1 MFATARKLILFKQM
15 KKIIANL
22 GIKTKL
28 IIAVSFLIIA
38 IIVAIT
44 YFTIAYFESET
55 KQLIATEQ
63 FAKVANFAGEVDD
76 KLKNLH
82 DLLIVLSKTVPP
94 DLFKNPEK
102 ARTFLNEHSELHKFF
117 DNGLYL
123 FDMSGILVA
132 EAPQIT
138 ARIGRSFSYRQYV
151 SITLS
156 TRKPYVSDPYF
167 SSMPDRDP
175 SIMLTAPVFGP
186 RGELIGILSG
196 GLDLVKDNI
205 LSRMMGMKVGKTGY
219 FYIITRDRRIILHP
233 DKQRILQQ
241 DVPAGANKLL
251 ERAIAGFEGTDET
264 INSRGLYSV
273 TSFKRLKIKDW
284 LVAANYPVAE
294 AYAPVYHAQT
304 ILLAVIVLTI
314 MVVPAVVWF
323 LMNLLTR
330 PLLSFTRHVESMP
343 GQKGESRLMKVS
355 SSDEIGRL
363 AEAFNRMVIDLD
375 RKQAEV
381 KARQD
386 EVEKLGMEIGEF
398 NHEIETLIF
407 ERTMS
412 LMALTVADRI
422 RNPASLIA
430 GVCSSIAGKEEVDSR
445 LRENLEIIAESS
457 KKLEDIVRDFQSLL
471 KSKQTMFTYED
482 LNRIVE
488 GSVSVIRGEAA
499 EKGVA
504 LVLKL
509 SSGPLMVNA
518 RASLLRIAIFHILKN
533 GIEATPRGGSISIS
547 TAAEGENMVLNV
559 CDTGRGIPEDEVDKI
574 FDPFFTTKERSYGM
588 GLPLVKQVISE
599 HMGEISVS
607 SREGEGTTFR
617 ISLPSRW
624 KQA

>member
-1 MFATARKLILFKQM
+1 MKKLIV
-15 KKIIANL
+15 NL

-28 IIAVSFLIIA
+28 IVAVSFLMIA
-38 IIVAIT
+38 IIVAIA

-63 FAKVANFAGEVDD
+63 FAKVSNFAGEADD
-76 KLKNLH
+76 KLQNLH
-82 DLLIVLSKTVPP
+82 DMLMVLSKAVPP
-94 DLFKNPEK
+94 DLFKNPGK
-102 ARTFLNEHSELHKFF
+102 ARAFLNEHAELHKFF

-123 FDMSGILVA
+123 FDKSGILVS
-132 EAPQIT
+132 EAPQVT
-138 ARIGRSFSYRQYV
+138 ARIGRNFSYRQYV

-167 SSMPDRDP
+167 STMPDRHP

-186 RGELIGILSG
+186 QGEMLGILSG
-196 GLDLVKDNI
+196 GIDLVKDNI
-205 LSRMMGMKVGKTGY
+205 LSRMMSMKVGKTGY

-241 DVPAGANKLL
+241 DVPAGANRLL
-251 ERAIAGFEGTDET
+251 EKAIAGFEGTDET
-264 INSRGLYSV
+264 INSRGLHSV

-294 AYAPVYHAQT
+294 AYAPVYQAEKILLTVIVMT
-304 ILLAVIVLTI
+304 IL
-314 MVVPAVVWF
+314 VVPSVVWF
-323 LMNLLTR
+323 LMNLLTK

-343 GQKGESRLMKVS
+343 GQKGEARLLPVS

-363 AEAFNRMVIDLD
+363 TEAFNHMVIDLD

-381 KARQD
+381 QARQE
-386 EVEKLGMEIGEF
+386 EVEKLLREIGEF
-398 NHEIETLIF
+398 NHEIETLMF

-430 GVCSSIAGKEEVDSR
+430 GVCSRIAEKEEIGSS
-445 LRENLEIIAESS
+445 LRENLGIISESS
-457 KKLEDIVRDFQSLL
+457 KKLEGIVRDFQSLL
-471 KSKQTMFTYED
+471 KSKQTMFTRED
-482 LNRIVE
+482 LNRMVE
-488 GSVSVIRGEAA
+488 GSVSVITGEAA

-509 SSGPLMVNA
+509 SEGPLMINT
-518 RASLLRIAIFHILKN
+518 RASLLRIAILHILKN
-533 GIEATPRGGSISIS
+533 GIEATPRDGAITIT
-547 TAAEGENMVLNV
+547 TAADGENAVLTV
-559 CDTGRGIPEDEVDKI
+559 RDTGHGIPEDIVGRI

-588 GLPLVKQVISE
+588 GLPLVRQVISE
-599 HMGEISVS
+599 HMGEISVIS
-607 SREGEGTTFR
+607 KEGEGAAFR
-617 ISLPSRW
+617 ISLPTRW
-624 KQA
+624 KQV